1 MGDQFYLKKKIIQ
14 KYEEKISREKLNN
27 LSERK
32 GNSRF
37 PLSLKKKI
45 YVNASTMDQNQVVLT
60 RPQSSAMPSD
70 HMSTRTHVSRYKRP
84 KPSIPS
90 GLRRLGSGLL
100 PPIMVDIKIFM
111 VNILF

>member
-1 MGDQFYLKKKIIQ
+1 MLLKK
-14 KYEEKISREKLNN
+14 KYEEKISREKLKN
-27 LSERK
+27 LSKGK

-37 PLSLKKKI
+37 PLSLKKKF
-45 YVNASTMDQNQVVLT
+45 VNTSTMDQNQVVLT
-60 RPQSSAMPSD
+60 RPQSSAMPTD
-70 HMSTRTHVSRYKRP
+70 HMRTRTHVSRYKRP